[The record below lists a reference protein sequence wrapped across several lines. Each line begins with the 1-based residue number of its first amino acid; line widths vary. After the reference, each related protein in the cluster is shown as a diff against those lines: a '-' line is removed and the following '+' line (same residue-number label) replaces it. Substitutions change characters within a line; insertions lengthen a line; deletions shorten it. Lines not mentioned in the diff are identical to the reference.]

1 MGGSTMLVYVE
12 KKKGFDQE
20 AISLQKQCKDLLGL
34 DVNLRLLNGYDVH
47 NASDVE
53 IEAAKSSIFSEPQVD
68 DLFDVC
74 PTTKGSSLQK
84 EPLPGQY
91 DQRSDSAMQCMK
103 LLKTDSEAT
112 VTSFQVVL
120 FERQLSQL
128 EQEKFLHFWINPV
141 ESREKVDDQA
151 DEELSVLRGELDN
164 FLNWNHEECVA
175 FIKTEGAAMNI
186 EDFEFIQS
194 YFKENLKRNIRY
206 TEFKVLDTYWS
217 DHCRH
222 TTFETEL
229 ESIHVLN
236 GDLKEVV
243 ETQLKSFKEMR
254 KDLKREH
261 KPITLMEMATIN
273 ARFIK
278 DKRVEDTDEINACSI
293 EVDVDFDGQSE
304 KTLLMFKNETHN
316 HPTEIEPFGG
326 ASTCIGGAIRDPL
339 SGRSFVYQAMRLS
352 ACGDVTQSIEETL
365 ENKLPQRIIAQKATQ
380 GYSSYGNQ
388 IGLATTYV
396 KELYHDTYAAK
407 HFECGAVV
415 GSVIKDQV
423 TRLQP
428 EAGDVIL
435 LIGGKTGRDGIGG
448 ATGSSKS
455 HTNKSL
461 HQSGSEVQK
470 GNAPEERKL
479 QRYFGHPEVSK
490 KIKKSNDFG
499 AGGVSVAIGELADC
513 VIELD
518 RVPTKYKGLNA
529 LELAISESQERM
541 AIVVDASD
549 VEFMLAE
556 ARKENV
562 EASIVASVKQDGKL
576 IMRYKGETV
585 VDLPRDLIDS
595 AGVRQKVQVDCDTQ
609 IHKKLKEVTF
619 SKQAFIDKCKD
630 INVGS
635 QRGLVDQFDASI
647 GATTLHFP
655 FGGKNFATPSNVS
668 LQKIYHPTKNS
679 QSASVLSYGF
689 IPYLSELN
697 PYISSQVAVLES
709 IAKVISIGGSMED
722 IFFSFQEYFPRLNKD
737 SKKWGQV
744 VLALMGAHSVQ
755 DGFKRPAIGGKDS
768 MSGTFNDIDVVE
780 TLVSFAFSYLPISQV
795 IDNVAKHVGSKLYL
809 CEAIK
814 NNDGSYNIEKTKE
827 RYQVIQELIQ
837 KKHVQSVHMATKGL
851 AVAAS
856 EMCFGNKIG
865 FNLKTDLNCL
875 SDRPAS
881 FLIESKEVLMLEGL
895 VEVGTLTEKDFV
907 INGETISFDE
917 VFEAYDAALDFL
929 YPRYHEEKEENV
941 ETLTSHKT
949 YRKYEGPVV
958 ETVKVVIPVFPGT
971 NCEYDTQKAFVKAG
985 AHVQQVLINNL
996 DAKGLEESLETLAK
1010 AIESSQILALAGGF
1024 SSGDEPDGSAKFIV
1038 NVLKNN
1044 RIQLA
1049 IRDLRQRDGLMLG
1062 ICNGFQALVKSGYLP
1077 YGENVDVSDRD
1088 ATLAHNKIHRHISAM
1103 AKIRQSTSASPWLK
1117 SEENG
1122 LSHIVPM
1129 SHGEGRLI
1137 LSQEA
1142 YLNLKA
1148 KGQIAYQYVDD
1159 NDEATMNPH
1168 YNINGSDYAI
1178 ESLISEDG
1186 RILGKMGHSERLTE
1200 HTYLNLNDAHVNSLF
1215 ENGVNYFK
1223 ED

>member
-1 MGGSTMLVYVE
+1 MLVFVE
-12 KKKGFDQE
+12 KKQGFNQE
-20 AISLQKQCKDLLGL
+20 ALSLEKQCKELLGI
-34 DVNLRLLNGYDVH
+34 DVKCRLLNGYDVH
-47 NASDVE
+47 HVDETEMQS
-53 IEAAKSSIFSEPQVD
+53 AKASIFSEPQVD
-68 DLFDVC
+68 HLYDEC
-74 PTTKGSSLQK
+74 PESKGTILQK

-91 DQRSDSAMQCMK
+91 DQRADSANQCMR
-103 LLKTDSEAT
+103 LLKTDSEAL

-120 FERQLSQL
+120 FDRELSKD
-128 EQEKFLHFWINPV
+128 EKEKFLHFWINPV
-141 ESREKVDDQA
+141 ESREKIDDQE
-151 DEELSVLRGELDN
+151 DEELTVLRGELDK
-164 FLNWNHEECVA
+164 FLNWTEKECKA
-175 FIKTEGAAMNI
+175 FIKEEGAAMNI
-186 EDFEFIQS
+186 EDFMFMQS

-229 ESIHVLN
+229 ETIQVDE
-236 GDLKEVV
+236 GPLKTAVDK
-243 ETQLKSFKEMR
+243 QLASFKQMR
-254 KDLKREH
+254 AELNRQN

-273 ARFIK
+273 ARYIK
-278 DKRVEDTDEINACSI
+278 DPRVEDTDEINACSI
-293 EVDVDFDGQSE
+293 ELDVDFDGQKE

-396 KELYHDTYAAK
+396 KELYHDSYAAK

-435 LIGGKTGRDGIGG
+435 LIGGRTGRDGIGG

-541 AIVVDASD
+541 AIVVDAAD
-549 VEFMLAE
+549 VEFMLEE

-562 EASIVASVKQDGKL
+562 EASIVASVKNDGKL
-576 IMRYKGETV
+576 IMRYKGDVV

-595 AGVRQKVQVDCDTQ
+595 AGVRQKVKVECDTNYHST
-609 IHKKLKEVTF
+609 IESNDF
-619 SKQAFIDKCKD
+619 SKKAFLDKCAD

-635 QRGLVDQFDASI
+635 QRGLIDQFDASI
-647 GATTLHFP
+647 GASTLHFP
-655 FGGKNFATPSNVS
+655 FGGAQLSTPSNTS
-668 LQKIYHPTKNS
+668 LQKIYHPSKES
-679 QSASVLSYGF
+679 ESASVLSYGF
-689 IPYLSELN
+689 IPKLSEIN
-697 PYISSQVAVLES
+697 PYISAQAAVLES
-709 IAKVISIGGSMED
+709 IAKVISIGGSSED

-737 SKKWGQV
+737 AKKWGQV

-780 TLVSFAFSYLPISQV
+780 TLVSFAFSYLPINQV
-795 IDNVAKHVGSKLYL
+795 IDNVAKNIGSKLYL
-809 CEAIK
+809 VEAIK
-814 NNDGSYNIEKTKE
+814 AEDGSYDIEKTKDV
-827 RYQVIQELIQ
+827 YSTVQELIQ
-837 KKHVQSVHMATKGL
+837 GKHIQSAHLATKGL
-851 AVAAS
+851 AVAMA
-856 EMCFGNKIG
+856 EMCFGNGLGANI
-865 FNLKTDLNCL
+865 KTSLDVMI
-875 SDRPAS
+875 DRPAS
-881 FLIESKEVLMLEGL
+881 FILESKEVLIMDGL
-895 VEVGTLTEKDFV
+895 VEIGTLSDKDLN
-907 INGETISFDE
+907 INGELIELEEIFN
-917 VFEAYDAALDFL
+917 AYDQALDFL
-929 YPRYHEEKEENV
+929 YPRYHQADTKVV
-941 ETLTSHKT
+941 ETITSEKS

-958 ETVKVVIPVFPGT
+958 EQVNVVIPVFPGT

-985 AHVQQVLINNL
+985 AHVKQVLINNL
-996 DAKGLEESLETLAK
+996 DAKGLEESLEMLAK
-1010 AIESSQILALAGGF
+1010 TIDSSQILALAGGF
-1024 SSGDEPDGSAKFIV
+1024 SSGDEPDGSAKFII
-1038 NVLKNN
+1038 NVLKNK
-1044 RIQLA
+1044 RIKES
-1049 IRDLRQRDGLMLG
+1049 IENLRQRDGLMIG

-1077 YGENVDVSDRD
+1077 YGENVEMTDHD
-1088 ATLAHNKIHRHISAM
+1088 ATLAHNKIHRHISTIV
-1103 AKIRQSTSASPWLK
+1103 KIRQSTNASPWLQN
-1117 SEENG
+1117 ETNG
-1122 LSHIVPM
+1122 LSHLVPV

-1137 LSQEA
+1137 LSKEA
-1142 YLNLKA
+1142 YDRLKE

-1159 NDEATMNPH
+1159 KNEATMDPKHNV
-1168 YNINGSDYAI
+1168 NGSDYAI
-1178 ESLISEDG
+1178 EALISEDG
-1186 RILGKMGHSERLTE
+1186 RILGKMGHTERLAK
-1200 HTYLNLNDAHVNSLF
+1200 HCFINSIDAQMNTLF
-1215 ENGVNYFK
+1215 ENGVRYFK

>member
-1 MGGSTMLVYVE
+1 MLVFVE
-12 KKKGFDQE
+12 KKNGFNQE
-20 AISLQKQCKDLLGL
+20 ALSLEKQCKELLGL
-34 DVNLRLLNGYDVH
+34 NVRLRLLNGYDVH
-47 NASDVE
+47 QASDE
-53 IEAAKSSIFSEPQVD
+53 EMAAAKASIFSEPQVD
-68 DLFDVC
+68 DIYDVC
-74 PTTKGSSLQK
+74 PTTSGTMLQK

-91 DQRSDSAMQCMK
+91 DQRADSANQCMR
-103 LLKTDSEAT
+103 LLKTDSEAM

-120 FERQLSQL
+120 FDRELN
-128 EQEKFLHFWINPV
+128 EEEKEKFLHFWINPV
-141 ESREKVDDQA
+141 ESREKIDDQE
-151 DEELSVLRGELDN
+151 DEEITVLRGELEN
-164 FLNWNHEECVA
+164 FLNWSEKECKD
-175 FIKTEGAAMNI
+175 FIKVEGAAMNI
-186 EDFEFIQS
+186 EDFMFIQS
-194 YFKENLKRNIRY
+194 YFKENLNRNIRY

-229 ESIHVLN
+229 ESIQVN
-236 GDLKEVV
+236 DGPLKAPV
-243 ETQLKSFKEMR
+243 EKQLASFKQMR
-254 KDLKREH
+254 ADLKREK

-273 ARFIK
+273 ARHIN
-278 DKRVEDTDEINACSI
+278 DSRVEDTDEINACSI
-293 EVDVDFDGQSE
+293 EVDIDFDGENE

-352 ACGDVTQSIEETL
+352 ACGDVTQKLEDTL

-396 KELYHDTYAAK
+396 KELYHDSYAAK

-428 EAGDVIL
+428 EVGDVIL
-435 LIGGKTGRDGIGG
+435 LIGGRTGRDGIGG

-513 VIELD
+513 VIDLD

-541 AIVVDASD
+541 AVVVDAAD
-549 VEFMLAE
+549 VEFMLEE

-576 IMRYKGETV
+576 IMRYKNEVV

-595 AGVRQKVQVDCDTQ
+595 AGVRQKVQVECDTDL
-609 IHKKLKEVTF
+609 HSELKAETFTKK
-619 SKQAFIDKCKD
+619 AFIEKCSD

-635 QRGLVDQFDASI
+635 QRGLIDQFDASI

-655 FGGKNFATPSNVS
+655 FGGKYLSTPSNTS
-668 LQKIYHPTKNS
+668 LQKIYHPSKES
-679 QSASVLSYGF
+679 ESASVLSYGF
-689 IPYLSELN
+689 IPHLSEIN
-697 PYISSQVAVLES
+697 PYISAQAAVLES
-709 IAKVISIGGSMED
+709 IAKVISIGGSYED

-780 TLVSFAFSYLPISQV
+780 TLVSFAFSYLPISKV
-795 IDNVAKHVGSKLYL
+795 IDNVAKNVGSKLYL
-809 CEAIK
+809 VEASK
-814 NNDGSYNIEKTKE
+814 NDDGSYHVEETKE
-827 RYQVIQELIQ
+827 RYKTVQELIHGQ
-837 KKHVQSVHMATKGL
+837 HVQSVHMASKGL
-851 AVAAS
+851 AVSVA
-856 EMCFGNKIG
+856 EMCFGNKLGANI
-865 FNLKTDLNCL
+865 NTDLDVL
-875 SDRPAS
+875 IDRPAS
-881 FLIESKEVLMLEGL
+881 LMLESKEVLIMDGL
-895 VEVGTLTEKDFV
+895 VEIGTLSDKDFN
-907 INGETISFDE
+907 INGEFIELEEIYES
-917 VFEAYDAALDFL
+917 YDRALDFL
-929 YPRYHEEKEENV
+929 YPRYHSEETKVV
-941 ETLTSHKT
+941 ETLNTDKT

-958 ETVKVVIPVFPGT
+958 EVVNVVIPVFPGT
-971 NCEYDTQKAFVKAG
+971 NCEYDTQKSFIKAG
-985 AHVQQVLINNL
+985 AHVKQVLINNL

-1010 AIESSQILALAGGF
+1010 TIESSQILALAGGF
-1024 SSGDEPDGSAKFIV
+1024 SSGDEPDGSAKFII
-1038 NVLKNN
+1038 NVLKNE
-1044 RIQLA
+1044 RIKKA
-1049 IRDLRQRDGLMLG
+1049 IEDLRRRDGLIIG

-1077 YGENVDVSDRD
+1077 YGESVDVTDTD
-1088 ATLAHNKIHRHISAM
+1088 ATLAHNKIHRHISTM
-1103 AKIRQSTSASPWLK
+1103 VQIRQSTNASPWLNN
-1117 SEENG
+1117 SNLG
-1122 LSHIVPM
+1122 QTHLVPV

-1137 LSQEA
+1137 LSKDA
-1142 YLNLKA
+1142 YERLKA

-1159 NDEATMNPH
+1159 SHQATMDPQFNV
-1168 YNINGSDYAI
+1168 NGSDYAI
-1178 ESLISEDG
+1178 EALISEDG
-1186 RILGKMGHSERLTE
+1186 RILGKMGHTERLAK
-1200 HTYLNLNDAHVNSLF
+1200 HCFMNSIDASMNTLF

>member
-1 MGGSTMLVYVE
+1 MLVFVE
-12 KKKGFDQE
+12 KKKGFNQE
-20 AISLQKQCKDLLGL
+20 ALSLEKQCKELLNL
-34 DVNLRLLNGYDVH
+34 DVKLRLLNGYDVH
-47 NASDVE
+47 QASDE
-53 IEAAKSSIFSEPQVD
+53 EMDQAKLSIFSEPQVD
-68 DLFDVC
+68 DIYDVC
-74 PTTKGSSLQK
+74 PTNSGTMLQK

-91 DQRSDSAMQCMK
+91 DQRADSANQCMR
-103 LLKTDSEAT
+103 LLKTDSEAI

-120 FERQLSQL
+120 FDKELSKK
-128 EQEKFLHFWINPV
+128 EKETFLHFWINPI
-141 ESREKVDDQA
+141 ESREKIDDQE
-151 DEELSVLRGELDN
+151 DEELSVLKTELEN
-164 FLNWNHEECVA
+164 FLNWTEKECKD
-175 FIKTEGAAMNI
+175 FIKDEGAAMNI
-186 EDFEFIQS
+186 EDFLFIQS
-194 YFKENLKRNIRY
+194 YFKENLSRNIRY

-229 ESIHVLN
+229 ENIIVNEGS
-236 GDLKEVV
+236 LKASV
-243 ETQLKSFKEMR
+243 EKQLDSFKQMR
-254 KDLKREH
+254 ADLKREK

-273 ARFIK
+273 ARHIN
-278 DKRVEDTDEINACSI
+278 DSRVEDTDEINACSI
-293 EVDVDFDGQSE
+293 EVDVDFGGEKE

-352 ACGDVTQSIEETL
+352 ACGDVTQKLEDTL

-396 KELYHDTYAAK
+396 KELYHDSYAAK

-415 GSVIKDQV
+415 GSVIKNQV

-541 AIVVDASD
+541 AVVVDASD

-576 IMRYKGETV
+576 IMRYKNEVV

-595 AGVRQKVQVDCDTQ
+595 AGVRQKVQVECDTQ
-609 IHKKLKEVTF
+609 IHTELQSEKF
-619 SKQAFIDKCKD
+619 SKEALLQKCSD

-635 QRGLVDQFDASI
+635 QRGLIDQFDASI

-655 FGGKNFATPSNVS
+655 FGGKHFSTPSNVS
-668 LQKIYHPTKNS
+668 LQKVYHPFKESET
-679 QSASVLSYGF
+679 ASVLSYGF
-689 IPYLSELN
+689 IPKLSEIN
-697 PYISSQVAVLES
+697 PYISAQAAVLES

-722 IFFSFQEYFPRLNKD
+722 IFFSFQEYFPRLSKD
-737 SKKWGQV
+737 KHKWGQV

-809 CEAIK
+809 VEAIK
-814 NNDGSYNIEKTKE
+814 NDDGSYNIEKTKE
-827 RYQVIQELIQ
+827 QYKIVQELIQ
-837 KKHVQSVHMATKGL
+837 GKHVQTAHMATKGI
-851 AVAAS
+851 AVAVS
-856 EMCFGNKIG
+856 EMCFGNNLG
-865 FNLKTDLNCL
+865 ANLKTELNVL
-875 SDRPAS
+875 IDRPAS
-881 FLIESKEVLMLEGL
+881 LILESKEVLIIEGL
-895 VEVGTLTEKDFV
+895 VEIGTLSDKDLSL
-907 INGETISFDE
+907 NGEIIDLAE
-917 VFEAYDAALDFL
+917 IYQAYDQALDFL
-929 YPRYHEEKEENV
+929 YPRYHSENGEKV
-941 ETLTSHKT
+941 ETIQSHKA

-958 ETVKVVIPVFPGT
+958 EQVNVVIPVFPGT
-971 NCEYDTQKAFVKAG
+971 NCEYDTQKAFMKAG
-985 AHVQQVLINNL
+985 AHVKQVLINNL
-996 DAKGLEESLETLAK
+996 DAKGLEESLENLAK
-1010 AIESSQILALAGGF
+1010 TIESSQILALAGGF
-1024 SSGDEPDGSAKFIV
+1024 SSGDEPDGSAKFII
-1038 NVLKNN
+1038 NVLKNK
-1044 RIQLA
+1044 RIKEA
-1049 IRDLRQRDGLMLG
+1049 IENLRQRDGLMIG

-1077 YGENVDVSDRD
+1077 YGESVDVKEDD
-1088 ATLAHNKIHRHISAM
+1088 ATLAHNKIHRHISSM
-1103 AKIRQSTSASPWLK
+1103 VKIRQSTNASPWL
-1117 SEENG
+1117 SDELNG
-1122 LSHIVPM
+1122 QSHLVPV

-1137 LSQEA
+1137 LSKEA
-1142 YLNLKA
+1142 YERLKS

-1159 NDEATMNPH
+1159 LNQATMDPMFNV
-1168 YNINGSDYAI
+1168 NGSDYAI

-1186 RILGKMGHSERLTE
+1186 RILGKMGHTERLAK
-1200 HTYLNLNDAHVNSLF
+1200 HCFMNSIDAHSNTLF
-1215 ENGVNYFK
+1215 ENGVRYFK